1 MKAKNPT
8 QAHQGRGG
16 MVSTMARSSGI
27 AARMQESARPVQ
39 AGSRVTNQTVF
50 LIEGLAV
57 AFYADGH
64 DYHEEERKRAE
75 LGSNFE
81 QAVSF

>member
-1 MKAKNPT
+1 
-8 QAHQGRGG
+8 
-16 MVSTMARSSGI
+16 
-27 AARMQESARPVQ
+27 MQESARPVQ
-39 AGSRVTNQTVF
+39 AGSRGTNQTVF